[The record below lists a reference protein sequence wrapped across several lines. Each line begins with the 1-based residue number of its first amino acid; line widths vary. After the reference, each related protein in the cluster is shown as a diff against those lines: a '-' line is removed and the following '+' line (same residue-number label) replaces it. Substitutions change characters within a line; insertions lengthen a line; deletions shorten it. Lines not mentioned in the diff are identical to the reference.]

1 MKDIQ
6 TSNEGFRDWLC
17 NHSPF
22 ASERDTVMADFV
34 YDVRRDDEYPHIESS
49 NLNEVLSVCAEHE
62 RLERYFRF
70 RAGMCGNPA
79 VYRCFVKAWKEYIKQ
94 RR

>member
-6 TSNEGFRDWLC
+6 TSNNGFRDWLC

-34 YDVRRDDEYPHIESS
+34 NDVRRDDEYPHIESS
-49 NLNEVLSVCAEHE
+49 NLNEVLSVCIEHV
-62 RLERYFRF
+62 RLERYFKF
-70 RAGMCGNPA
+70 RAGMYGNPA
-79 VYRCFVKAWKEYIKQ
+79 VYRCFVKAWKEYIKK

>member
-62 RLERYFRF
+62 RLERYFKF
-70 RAGMCGNPA
+70 RAGMYRNPA